1 MSSHSAHSP
10 STGRPSSP
18 ANGRRVEGSKR
29 QQDRPAKNW
38 PMTTHRGSKQCPAR
52 SPMRDDGRERSP
64 IRDPA
69 MTASTKP
76 SSENTRRTRRRLVV
90 VGVVLA
96 AAIGFLLFKTLSSAI
111 VYFKTAQEAVANRAS
126 LGNSTFQMEG
136 VVVPHSI
143 HHASGGVLDFVISSG
158 TARVPVEN
166 EGAPPQLFQPN
177 IAVVLVG
184 HFVGSSDL
192 CAA

>member
-1 MSSHSAHSP
+1 
-10 STGRPSSP
+10 
-18 ANGRRVEGSKR
+18 
-29 QQDRPAKNW
+29 
-38 PMTTHRGSKQCPAR
+38 
-52 SPMRDDGRERSP
+52 
-64 IRDPA
+64 

-192 CAA
+192 FSSDQILVKHSNAYIAAHPNRVRSPDGSVR

>member
-1 MSSHSAHSP
+1 MPDEREWSS
-10 STGRPSSP
+10 
-18 ANGRRVEGSKR
+18 
-29 QQDRPAKNW
+29 
-38 PMTTHRGSKQCPAR
+38 
-52 SPMRDDGRERSP
+52 
-64 IRDPA
+64 IRDLA
-69 MTASTKP
+69 MTASTKA
-76 SSENTRRTRRRLVV
+76 SSGQARTTRRRLAI

-126 LGNSTFQMEG
+126 LGDSTFQMEG

-143 HHASGGVLDFVISSG
+143 HRETDGVLRFVISSG

-166 EGAPPQLFQPN
+166 KGSPPQLFQPD

-192 CAA
+192 FSSDQILVKHSNAYIAAHPSRVRSPNGSVR